1 MRACLRRCARI
12 AACAAALAGLTAR
25 PGPAQSDPRLAA
37 ALSQAREG
45 AGDSARA
52 TIARLLA
59 ATPRT
64 DTLYPQILYVS
75 ALTASTAQEMQRSLQ
90 RITVEHPLSSWADD
104 ALLTLAQLEY
114 ASGNLPGTVRNL
126 ERLRSDYPRSP
137 VLGSAAF
144 WAARAYFD
152 MRDTKAACVWIGAGL
167 GGLRPEEQEVR
178 AQLEF
183 FAQRCPATLLAQGSA
198 SRASAAGPEPRSTP
212 AAPITGRDTSAA
224 PRETPVLPRDT
235 APAPRIPAAAP
246 RDSAV
251 AAVRDTAIVPPGGV
265 AARDTV
271 LLSRDSAR
279 VIRDSAIAL
288 RDSTPTTVIGAPA
301 QRDTAL
307 APVRRDSTPVRPGAG
322 PLVARVITSRPAP
335 RAAAPAFRI
344 QVVAANTQQMADAA
358 VARLRTLGFES
369 RVVPEGGFLKVR
381 AGPFASR
388 ADVQTAMR
396 RIRADFPGAFTVA
409 DR

>member
-1 MRACLRRCARI
+1 MRACLRRSLRI
-12 AACAAALAGLTAR
+12 AACTAALAVLTAR

-59 ATPRT
+59 ATPRS

-152 MRDTKAACVWIGAGL
+152 IRDTKAACIWIGAGL

-198 SRASAAGPEPRSTP
+198 SRAPAAGPEPRNAP
-212 AAPITGRDTSAA
+212 AAPIVPRDTAAA
-224 PRETPVLPRDT
+224 PRDTPVLP
-235 APAPRIPAAAP
+235 AP

-251 AAVRDTAIVPPGGV
+251 AAVRDTAIVPPGV

-271 LLSRDSAR
+271 LLSPDSAR

-288 RDSTPTTVIGAPA
+288 RDSTPPPDIGAPA
-301 QRDTAL
+301 RRDTAP
-307 APVRRDSTPVRPGAG
+307 APGRRDSTPVPVRRDSTSVRPGAG
-322 PLVARVITSRPAP
+322 PLVARVVTSRPAP
-335 RAAAPAFRI
+335 PAAAPAFRI

-369 RVVPEGGFLKVR
+369 RVVSEGGFLKVR

-388 ADVQTAMR
+388 AEVQAAMP
-396 RIRADFPGAFTVA
+396 RIRAEFPGAFTVA